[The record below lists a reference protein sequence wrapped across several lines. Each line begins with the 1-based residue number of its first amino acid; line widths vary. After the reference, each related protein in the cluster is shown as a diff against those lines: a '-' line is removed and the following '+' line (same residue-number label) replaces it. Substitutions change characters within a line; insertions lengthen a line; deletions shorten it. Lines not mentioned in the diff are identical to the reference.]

1 MLEKQE
7 VVCST
12 NLRPET
18 EQTFNYSDSA
28 AIGQA
33 TYCCNTNSLPVE
45 SWELESRTEVKHML
59 NEI

>member
-1 MLEKQE
+1 MKDKGKKIVTSPHITLEKQE
-7 VVCST
+7 VGLICDS

-33 TYCCNTNSLPVE
+33 T
-45 SWELESRTEVKHML
+45 
-59 NEI
+59 

>member
-33 TYCCNTNSLPVE
+33 T
-45 SWELESRTEVKHML
+45 
-59 NEI
+59 